1 MSTPEERLRSKIP
14 GKDTG
19 IVTRNS
25 FCDICSPGLNCG
37 VPCYVKGGKILKIE
51 GMEAHP
57 TNRGLLC
64 TKGLAGRR
72 AEDSKSNARLGR
84 LYLGEL

>member
-1 MSTPEERLRSKIP
+1 MSTPEERLHSKIP
-14 GKDTG
+14 GKGTG

-25 FCDICSPGLNCG
+25 FCDICSLSPNCG
-37 VPCYVKGGKILKIE
+37 VPCYMKDGKILKIE

-57 TNRGLLC
+57 INRGLLC
-64 TKGLAGRR
+64 TKDLAGRR
-72 AEDSKSNARLGR
+72 AEDSKSNAWLGR